1 MANEFRGKKMKK
13 EDSGR
18 IQIFKELGCSDFELE
33 PLRSFYFSL
42 TRKNT
47 EPHNPQAKAGYDM
60 TSLVCRQL

>member
-18 IQIFKELGCSDFELE
+18 IQIFKELGCSDSELE

-47 EPHNPQAKAGYDM
+47 EPHNP
-60 TSLVCRQL
+60 